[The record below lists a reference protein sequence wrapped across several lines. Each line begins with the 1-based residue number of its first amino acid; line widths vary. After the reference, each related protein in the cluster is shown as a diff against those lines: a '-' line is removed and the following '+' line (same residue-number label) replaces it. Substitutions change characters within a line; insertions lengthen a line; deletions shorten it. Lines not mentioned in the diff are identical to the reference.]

1 MKYQI
6 ICEECDSEYIIF
18 SEDDLY
24 QDDPSFCAIC
34 SEPISPDIIEEDEEQ
49 NLLLNPNEE

>member
-34 SEPISPDIIEEDEEQ
+34 SEPISPDIIEEDEE
-49 NLLLNPNEE
+49 